1 MVDGRLFSATNYCLS
16 AQEYEPRGR
25 TRIRR
30 SHEIK
35 KEITSAVLITTLAT
49 GGAVSAQA
57 LTAGSD
63 FASVVPRLQQ
73 SHYREYQNKETPN
86 PSVVYFDSIG
96 GGYLMNVKAE
106 TDCVLRRGVDVCLC
120 PAATVVRRSA

>member
-1 MVDGRLFSATNYCLS
+1 MEGYLVR
-16 AQEYEPRGR
+16 Q
-25 TRIRR
+25 
-30 SHEIK
+30 
-35 KEITSAVLITTLAT
+35 ITAFQLRNMSR
-49 GGAVSAQA
+49 GAVQELGEVMKLKKRLGGGGGVGAGA
-57 LTAGSD
+57 LPAGSD

-86 PSVVYFDSIG
+86 PSVDYFDSIG